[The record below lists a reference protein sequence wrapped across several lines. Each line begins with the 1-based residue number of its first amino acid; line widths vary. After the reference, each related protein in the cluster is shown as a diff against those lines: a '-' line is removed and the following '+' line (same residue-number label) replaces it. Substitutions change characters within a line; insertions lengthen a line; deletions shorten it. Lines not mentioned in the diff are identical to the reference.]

1 MNVAIIDNYH
11 FEVTYTLVSLFDNK
25 ENKVT
30 IFVHREAYQQLLL
43 MLPGKEGRYTWIIK
57 EEKQTNRAFVG
68 DVFYHLRQHT
78 FDLLY
83 FNTIEDNFILYAA
96 QLRHI
101 KNTKMILT
109 LHDING
115 FFQYQP
121 SLSLRRLVRYFGKKK
136 LRKIIP
142 SFNVLSETLVH
153 TLQSRLPAS
162 KKICN
167 IPGSFFAPQQF
178 SPRQYKEGDTWEIA
192 VPGAVDI
199 RRRDYTMIFYFLQL
213 ARQQG
218 IPVCITL
225 LGSFS
230 KGNSEKIKQQCLEYL
245 QTNNNLHIYDS
256 AIVDQPEFDSVLI
269 KSHFIWMPLQPTP
282 TISDGIKEQYG
293 VSTCSGN
300 IADAIRHA
308 SPFFIPSEVPID
320 AALEKSCT
328 RYRSVNEL
336 VDLLQHLTG
345 NKYSV
350 LQKQAYEASLHYTKE
365 NIIRRNAAIF
375 L

>member
-11 FEVTYTLVSLFDNK
+11 FEVTYTLISLFDNK
-25 ENKVT
+25 ENKIT

-43 MLPGKEGRYTWIIK
+43 MLPGKESRYTWIVK
-57 EEKQTNRAFVG
+57 EEKQTNRAFVSE
-68 DVFYHLRQHT
+68 VFYHLRQHH

-83 FNTIEDNFILYAA
+83 FNTIEDNFILYVA

-121 SLSLRRLVRYFGKKK
+121 SLSIRRLVRYIGKKR
-136 LRKIIP
+136 LLKIIP
-142 SFNVLSETLVH
+142 SFNVLSETLVA
-153 TLQSRLPAS
+153 TLELKLPAS
-162 KKICN
+162 KKIFN
-167 IPGSFFAPQQF
+167 IPGSFFSTKDF
-178 SPRQYKEGDTWEIA
+178 KPRHYKQGDTWEIA
-192 VPGAVDI
+192 VPGSIDA
-199 RRRDYTMIFYFLQL
+199 RRRNYTMIFDLLEL
-213 ARQQG
+213 ARHQN

-225 LGSFS
+225 LGSFN
-230 KGNSEKIKQQCLEYL
+230 KGNSEEIQHQCSAYL
-245 QTNNNLHIYDS
+245 QANNNLRIYQSD
-256 AIVDQPEFDSVLI
+256 IVDQPEFDRVLT
-269 KSHFIWMPLQPTP
+269 KSHFIWMPLQPTV
-282 TISDGIKEQYG
+282 TISDEIKEQYG

-308 SPFFIPSEVPID
+308 IPFFLPSATPID
-320 AALEKSCT
+320 TTLEKSCT
-328 RYRSVNEL
+328 RYKSVNEL
-336 VDLLQHLTG
+336 ATLLQHLTE

-350 LQKQAYEASLHYTKE
+350 LQKQAYEASLYYTKE
-365 NIIRRNAAIF
+365 NIISRNAAIF